1 MQPGDLRVLVI
12 EDEQDSEMVISTAL
26 QYGGVQSWNAPSAE
40 AALTLIDEVKPNL
53 FLVDLMLPGMD
64 GWAFF
69 DKLRENPATADI
81 PAVVVSAYLTPTVAR
96 KALEVGFRA
105 CFPKPVDTTTLVRQ
119 LVTIVNE

>member
-1 MQPGDLRVLVI
+1 MQASDLRVLVI

-26 QYGGVQSWNAPSAE
+26 QYGGVKSWHAPSAE
-40 AALTLIDEVKPNL
+40 AALPLLDEVKPNL
-53 FLVDLMLPGMD
+53 LLVDLMLPGMD

-69 DKLRENPATADI
+69 DKVRENPATAGI

-105 CFPKPVDTTTLVRQ
+105 CFPKPIDTTSLVRQ
-119 LVTIVNE
+119 LVTLLNE

>member
-1 MQPGDLRVLVI
+1 MKANDLRVLVI

-26 QYGGVQSWNAPSAE
+26 QYGGVQSWHAPSAE
-40 AALTLIDEVKPNL
+40 SALTLMDQVRPNL
-53 FLVDLMLPGMD
+53 LLVDLMLPGMD

-69 DKLRENPATADI
+69 DKVHSDPATADI